1 MSSAETRNRSNWWY
15 LLPILFSIFGGFIS
29 YFAIR
34 HDDSKKARNCLIIG
48 IVLFVV
54 PLVIPLIMMGTLGTF
69 MMHDDDFFFEMR
81 EEFYREFGSDFPIM
95 MPVEDFTISY
105 TKDGGIA
112 GIRQAI
118 TIDSDK
124 MIITDGIDQT
134 FLEPPSQE
142 ELDRLKGAI
151 ENSNFF
157 RIVTGDFPPSEG
169 SADHFSY
176 SLRITSEGRLAYMT
190 WTDTSK
196 NVPNVNNITK
206 EIESIWNKYRYPG
219 A

>member
-1 MSSAETRNRSNWWY
+1 MSTSETRVRSNWWY
-15 LLPILFSIFGGFIS
+15 LLPILFSILGGLIS

-34 HDDSKKARNCLIIG
+34 HDDPKKAKNCLIVG

-54 PLVIPLIMMGTLGTF
+54 PLIIPAIMIGTMSNF
-69 MMHDDDFFFEMR
+69 MMHEDDFFFEMR
-81 EEFYREFGSDFPIM
+81 REFIKEFGTDLPIM
-95 MPVEDFTISY
+95 MPGADFEISY

-124 MIITDGIDQT
+124 MIITDGVDQI
-134 FLEPPSQE
+134 FSEPPSQE
-142 ELDRLKGAI
+142 EIDRLKEAI
-151 ENSNFF
+151 EKSNFF
-157 RIVTGDFPPSEG
+157 RIIATDYPPTEG
-169 SADHFSY
+169 SADYFSY
-176 SLRITSEGRLAYMT
+176 SLRITSEGKGAYMT
-190 WTDTSK
+190 WADTSE
-196 NVPNVNNITK
+196 NAPDVELITK

>member
-1 MSSAETRNRSNWWY
+1 MSTAETRDRSNWWY
-15 LLPILFSIFGGFIS
+15 LLPIFFSIFGGLIS

-34 HDDSKKARNCLIIG
+34 HDDPKKARNCLIVG
-48 IVLFVV
+48 IVLFVIPIV
-54 PLVIPLIMMGTLGTF
+54 VPLIMMGTLGT

-81 EEFYREFGSDFPIM
+81 EEFYREFGSEFPIM
-95 MPVEDFTISY
+95 LPGDEFTISY
-105 TKDGGIA
+105 TKEGGIA

-124 MIITDGIDQT
+124 MMITDGIDQI

-142 ELDRLKGAI
+142 ELEELKDAI

-157 RIVTGDFPPSEG
+157 RIVTGDYPPPED

-176 SLRITSEGRLAYMT
+176 SLRITFGGQISIYYLDRYLT
-190 WTDTSK
+190 RRSRSK
-196 NVPNVNNITK
+196 
-206 EIESIWNKYRYPG
+206 
-219 A
+219 